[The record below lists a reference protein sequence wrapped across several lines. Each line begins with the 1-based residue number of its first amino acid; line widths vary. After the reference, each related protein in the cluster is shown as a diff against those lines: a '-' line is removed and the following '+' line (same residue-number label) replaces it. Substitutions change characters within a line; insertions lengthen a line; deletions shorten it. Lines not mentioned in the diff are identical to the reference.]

1 MKTGSV
7 HLGFEVGTGAPVE
20 IPLAHTFVTGQ
31 TQLSGKT
38 TALRAIVD
46 RSRCRALAFVTKRG
60 ETFDGRRI
68 RPYLAR
74 EGERQIPWRL
84 VETVMAASLGQ
95 RNMKWERGAIVTAAK
110 GATTLAE
117 VRTNVARLQGKTKN
131 PKVQEL
137 YMLLGE
143 YLDLVLPEM
152 RVLNA
157 DHELQLQPGLNV
169 MDLTDVGTQTQ
180 AMVIRAALERIN
192 AHEKGVL
199 TVFPEAWEFAPRGRS
214 APAKDEAIAMARK
227 GAVLGNFLLC
237 DSQDLAG
244 VDTVVRQ
251 AASVW
256 LLGVQRELN
265 ELKRTLQMIPAGV
278 KRPKPEDVA
287 QLELGQFYVCWGR
300 HAIKTYVQPTWMES
314 EIAVWVATGRIT
326 ADGASIY
333 QEAKHR
339 RMKDAVDRLVRKT
352 EEDQVNA
359 AEAGALR
366 DENAR
371 LARDNEELRRRLTVL
386 ERSDPTRA
394 ASDGVRGR
402 EETERSVPGR
412 GSRALEPSAR
422 GSQHV
427 DEALYQAIKARL
439 IEEAPGILVQ
449 LRASRPELEVT
460 VTRKTLTLDE
470 FSLKGRIARLLK
482 EGFFAEPRG
491 CGAVRSALKRTGPDA
506 NTANIGRALDEFTR
520 DGFVTD
526 EGSGYREVLGMK
538 VNIVEGA

>member
-1 MKTGSV
+1 VKAGV

-46 RSRCRALAFVTKRG
+46 RSGCRALAFVTKRG

-68 RPYLAR
+68 RPYLAAR
-74 EGERQIPWRL
+74 GRTANPLAPRRDGHGRVARAAEHEMGARRDRHRGKGRHHAGRGSRQRRQAAAKDEEPEGRSSTCSSVNTSIWCCRRCARSTRHEL
-84 VETVMAASLGQ
+84 AAAAWPQ
-95 RNMKWERGAIVTAAK
+95 RHGPHRRRYADAGDGDPRGARA
-110 GATTLAE
+110 
-117 VRTNVARLQGKTKN
+117 
-131 PKVQEL
+131 
-137 YMLLGE
+137 
-143 YLDLVLPEM
+143 
-152 RVLNA
+152 
-157 DHELQLQPGLNV
+157 HQP
-169 MDLTDVGTQTQ
+169 
-180 AMVIRAALERIN
+180 
-192 AHEKGVL
+192 HEKGVL

-300 HAIKTYVQPTWMES
+300 HAIKTYVQPTWIES

-326 ADGASIY
+326 ADSTSIC

>member
-1 MKTGSV
+1 
-7 HLGFEVGTGAPVE
+7 
-20 IPLAHTFVTGQ
+20 
-31 TQLSGKT
+31 
-38 TALRAIVD
+38 
-46 RSRCRALAFVTKRG
+46 
-60 ETFDGRRI
+60 
-68 RPYLAR
+68 
-74 EGERQIPWRL
+74 
-84 VETVMAASLGQ
+84 MAASFGQ

-117 VRTNVARLQGKTKN
+117 VRANVARLQQKTKN
-131 PKVQEL
+131 PKAGAL
-137 YMLLGE
+137 HA
-143 YLDLVLPEM
+143 PR
-152 RVLNA
+152 RVPRPGA
-157 DHELQLQPGLNV
+157 AGDARAQRGHELELQPGLNV

-180 AMVIRAALERIN
+180 AMVIRAALEHIN
-192 AHEKGVL
+192 QHEKGVL

-300 HAIKTYVQPTWMES
+300 HAIKTYVQPTWIES

-326 ADGASIY
+326 ADSTSIC